1 MSSHRSSEDSQW
13 PLPDEPEADAVA
25 SKFTTVGYLMAIIS
39 VLGFS
44 IQPRAKF
51 IQMMVLDVLAVCVA
65 SAVTLLMMYSCIKAR
80 QHTEVVSSVGTSIV
94 NTPYN
99 PSASAVSGVWLF
111 FQIYVVHS
119 FRAKFQ
125 QFQFPVIIYSIVANV
140 TFSYAPRMTTMAAAI
155 SMVTKLLE
163 ACLVGLALATGVCLF
178 IYPVTS
184 RTVVFK
190 QMAGYVGCLRGAL
203 QAHTVYFE
211 SLEESDMFGRAETYD
226 SKVEKITKDG
236 KVYSP
241 EAQAIRTAVQK
252 ITEIHGK
259 LHGDLTF
266 AKREVAFGNL
276 GPDDLQAIFRNLRQ
290 VMIPVVGLS
299 FTVDLFQ
306 RLSEYNKWNTP
317 IDPTA
322 TDIPDLVRHRVVQ
335 EWNDIMRAVHDP
347 FKSMIQAIDEGLQ
360 HISFVLKL
368 AKPPK
373 KTATAANGE
382 TSSSG
387 VEDVEASAV
396 PSPGDK
402 NFAAHL
408 EQRLRDFKVAKRIAL
423 RTWSEEKGIKLP
435 KDFFDRPT
443 DDMED
448 ISYGDPFI
456 GRERS
461 QRQLSTGQMVLEF
474 VKFADDKRESGK
486 LSRRHIIIPGWKRLR
501 KWATSLLKA
510 EDTHEDDNI
519 GDINAQNNILQLGEA
534 YKHRK
539 DPEHLRPE
547 TTFQKIGD
555 KVRLIPAMFR
565 TQESAYGFRVA
576 CATMT
581 IAIVG
586 LLHDTQ
592 SFFIKQRFIWA
603 MIMVNLSMTP
613 TSGQSIF
620 GFVLR
625 ILGTVLA
632 MVLSFLSWY
641 IPGKQTPGIIV
652 FFFIFLTCV
661 FYVPIKLFRF
671 RAIGIITIITTSMII
686 GYELQVRK
694 VGEQVATS
702 NGQSYYPIYLLA
714 PYRLATVTG
723 GIAVAF
729 FWTFFPYPI
738 SEHSVLRQS
747 LGASLYLLANYYSLI
762 HETVSARVRG
772 EAGDMALK
780 TSAGRRLLKSRNQV
794 FSKQMLMLNNL
805 RTYSEFLKW
814 EVPIGGRFPKK
825 QYDSIIAC
833 IENYLSLLGY
843 ASDTLLQIGDDE
855 ESNSAW
861 LHDFKRL
868 VASAGVTTHEI
879 TSVLCLLSA
888 SITDRRPLPPY
899 LKTPRP
905 YSFTK
910 RLEAMDKDILS
921 LKHIAEPGFA
931 TFAVLQISTRCI
943 GGDVERLMK

>member
-1 MSSHRSSEDSQW
+1 
-13 PLPDEPEADAVA
+13 
-25 SKFTTVGYLMAIIS
+25 MAIIS

-461 QRQLSTGQMVLEF
+461 QRQLYLFLYVS
-474 VKFADDKRESGK
+474 
-486 LSRRHIIIPGWKRLR
+486 
-501 KWATSLLKA
+501 SLLSMPLKCCR
-510 EDTHEDDNI
+510 
-519 GDINAQNNILQLGEA
+519 IL
-534 YKHRK
+534 
-539 DPEHLRPE
+539 
-547 TTFQKIGD
+547 
-555 KVRLIPAMFR
+555 
-565 TQESAYGFRVA
+565 
-576 CATMT
+576 TMT
-581 IAIVG
+581 RWSSYSV
-586 LLHDTQ
+586 Q
-592 SFFIKQRFIWA
+592 
-603 MIMVNLSMTP
+603 P
-613 TSGQSIF
+613 
-620 GFVLR
+620 
-625 ILGTVLA
+625 
-632 MVLSFLSWY
+632 
-641 IPGKQTPGIIV
+641 
-652 FFFIFLTCV
+652 
-661 FYVPIKLFRF
+661 
-671 RAIGIITIITTSMII
+671 
-686 GYELQVRK
+686 VR
-694 VGEQVATS
+694 
-702 NGQSYYPIYLLA
+702 
-714 PYRLATVTG
+714 
-723 GIAVAF
+723 
-729 FWTFFPYPI
+729 W
-738 SEHSVLRQS
+738 
-747 LGASLYLLANYYSLI
+747 
-762 HETVSARVRG
+762 
-772 EAGDMALK
+772 
-780 TSAGRRLLKSRNQV
+780 
-794 FSKQMLMLNNL
+794 
-805 RTYSEFLKW
+805 
-814 EVPIGGRFPKK
+814 
-825 QYDSIIAC
+825 
-833 IENYLSLLGY
+833 YLSL
-843 ASDTLLQIGDDE
+843 
-855 ESNSAW
+855 
-861 LHDFKRL
+861 
-868 VASAGVTTHEI
+868 
-879 TSVLCLLSA
+879 
-888 SITDRRPLPPY
+888 
-899 LKTPRP
+899 
-905 YSFTK
+905 
-910 RLEAMDKDILS
+910 
-921 LKHIAEPGFA
+921 
-931 TFAVLQISTRCI
+931 
-943 GGDVERLMK
+943 